1 MNVITINVGQG
12 GCNAAPLLIG
22 YAGEDSVDA
31 VDFDFSAWAQ
41 DYGEGTISLEL
52 MRASDTA
59 PYLAILTVDG
69 TTARWTVSDVDTAR
83 SGPGVAQLI
92 YKPARGT
99 KKSAIYKFYVGRS
112 LTEPGGDDPWGP
124 IIERMEEIL
133 AEVKEQAEAAD
144 QSAEDASGSARDAEA
159 WAVGERGGEPVPAT
173 DETHEN
179 NAKYYAEQ
187 AGETA
192 REFSEVTAP
201 AAVRAVNEAGQ
212 TQTQAITDA
221 GAAAVQAVSAERAG
235 ALDAIGTARAGALD
249 AIGTA
254 GQTAASAVDT
264 AKTGAVQAVNT
275 AKTDALAAI
284 EQKSTAEQA
293 AVEQKGEDALA
304 ALQEYADLPGEVD
317 DLKSAIKSVDNLLD
331 FYSKQGSGT
340 QGATYTLTT
349 LVGDIPLKSGETYTV
364 SVTIDSVQNIRIYA
378 YLQDS
383 SGNNLTTFG
392 VSAGELTASVNY
404 TPTQN
409 IDGCKLVF
417 QCGIA
422 NFTAHGDVKKW
433 SNVIDRISTDVSNL
447 TVAVDAVAPKIE
459 PINGEI
465 YLDDLFEF
473 GSIAIATTGWV
484 YSDSANRI
492 RTKEGTTIF
501 LLPGDI
507 ITLETTGYRF
517 YLGWKNLSDA
527 YGTSGAWITNNSV
540 IMQGGYYVLTASK
553 DPESQLASINDV
565 LQHIKITRCVNLTSK
580 AMTVNPNIIGV
591 NHRGYNYFAPENTI
605 PAFMMS
611 KEKGFNY
618 IETDLAFTRDNV
630 PVLLHDETIDRTSN
644 GTGRINDL
652 DYSVVSQYDFGSW
665 KSSEYTGTKIPTL
678 EEMLKYCKYA
688 NLNIFLE
695 IKGTSHGTTTENI
708 MACINLVKKHGMVE
722 AVTWISYT
730 REWLDIVKTALP
742 TAQLGLL
749 ADSVDSAVVT
759 NVISLKTSTNNV
771 FLDSGLSSFTD
782 AVVGELVA
790 NDIEGGCYTPDNLNQ
805 INSITFIRYV
815 TTNIMNVP
823 EALLSYASIN
833 EA

>member
-317 DLKSAIKSVDNLLD
+317 DLKSAVTDLDSAVFERTTSVNRFDSSLVTSETITSNKRLWGDGTLRD
-331 FYSKQGSGT
+331 AQGIDVTPFLPILPNTEYSMGLVPVYGGAGAPWYGTSICVEFYSDASETSQISRIDRTTDNPITFRSPANAKYYRFNIARSSGITLTLLANRFMVVYGPALPDTFSPYGDTEQSKIEILKTGFEDLAGIHYVIANNILTVTSNYSDGSIIVEFGKRGPNNLPDFRTITADGRNKFNNQTDWFGPFLMSAINNIDGDDITGRTYTGGNHNYMNTGSMDSTATGRNISLQYYANGKVLVGDAEGDTNRIEIAWVNRIQAYNTKKADGTGREVLEERHKMIYDGRQWEVFTEVEALEAIFCDSYYGMQCYVKDYGTIQMVGADYRLPFPYTTPHDSGNNTPNTYIAFDTNDRLEMEVDRSYDLGKGTMYGTSGT
-340 QGATYTLTT
+340 QGF
-349 LVGDIPLKSGETYTV
+349 
-364 SVTIDSVQNIRIYA
+364 R
-378 YLQDS
+378 
-383 SGNNLTTFG
+383 
-392 VSAGELTASVNY
+392 TASTKGY
-404 TPTQN
+404 TYFISQKN
-409 IDGCKLVF
+409 ME
-417 QCGIA
+417 A
-422 NFTAHGDVKKW
+422 NAIYGAHGW
-433 SNVIDRISTDVSNL
+433 
-447 TVAVDAVAPKIE
+447 
-459 PINGEI
+459 
-465 YLDDLFEF
+465 
-473 GSIAIATTGWV
+473 
-484 YSDSANRI
+484 
-492 RTKEGTTIF
+492 
-501 LLPGDI
+501 
-507 ITLETTGYRF
+507 YRF
-517 YLGWKNLSDA
+517 
-527 YGTSGAWITNNSV
+527 T
-540 IMQGGYYVLTASK
+540 
-553 DPESQLASINDV
+553 
-565 LQHIKITRCVNLTSK
+565 
-580 AMTVNPNIIGV
+580 PN
-591 NHRGYNYFAPENTI
+591 Y
-605 PAFMMS
+605 
-611 KEKGFNY
+611 
-618 IETDLAFTRDNV
+618 
-630 PVLLHDETIDRTSN
+630 
-644 GTGRINDL
+644 
-652 DYSVVSQYDFGSW
+652 
-665 KSSEYTGTKIPTL
+665 
-678 EEMLKYCKYA
+678 
-688 NLNIFLE
+688 
-695 IKGTSHGTTTENI
+695 
-708 MACINLVKKHGMVE
+708 
-722 AVTWISYT
+722 
-730 REWLDIVKTALP
+730 
-742 TAQLGLL
+742 
-749 ADSVDSAVVT
+749 
-759 NVISLKTSTNNV
+759 
-771 FLDSGLSSFTD
+771 
-782 AVVGELVA
+782 
-790 NDIEGGCYTPDNLNQ
+790 
-805 INSITFIRYV
+805 
-815 TTNIMNVP
+815 
-823 EALLSYASIN
+823 
-833 EA
+833 